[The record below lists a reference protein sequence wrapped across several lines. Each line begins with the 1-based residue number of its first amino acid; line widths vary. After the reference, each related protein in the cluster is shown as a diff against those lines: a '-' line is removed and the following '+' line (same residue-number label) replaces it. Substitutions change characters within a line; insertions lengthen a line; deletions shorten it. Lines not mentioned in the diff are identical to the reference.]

1 MHRKYVVLFAALLL
15 ALLLPTPAFADS
27 FVVNTTDDANDGTCD
42 SNHCSLRE
50 AINAANDNPGADTIS
65 FAGLDAT
72 GGDVT
77 IQLNSFLNPLLDNGT
92 TIDGTTVLGY
102 VNEPVVNIVKAAGVI
117 DTGIAIQ
124 GSNCIVRGL
133 SMAGFGTFSGGP
145 DPQPGDNT
153 GGAIV
158 ISGPAILTP
167 PSIRVIE

>member
-1 MHRKYVVLFAALLL
+1 MHRKYVILFAALLL
-15 ALLLPTPAFADS
+15 AVLLPTPAFADS

-50 AINAANDNPGADTIS
+50 AINAANTNPGADTIS

-102 VNEPVVNIVKAAGVI
+102 VNEPVVNIVKASGVI
-117 DTGIAIQ
+117 DLGTDPYAIAA
-124 GSNCIVRGL
+124 R
-133 SMAGFGTFSGGP
+133 
-145 DPQPGDNT
+145 
-153 GGAIV
+153 
-158 ISGPAILTP
+158 
-167 PSIRVIE
+167 E